1 MRASLILRSVTSSNR
16 SSDAMVMSAISRAD
30 SRAGRNGDA
39 RVGLRQGRGVV
50 HAVADHD
57 NGAARSLFPADE
69 RGLVLRQDLG
79 VEFVHADLFR
89 DGRGSP
95 AVIAGHHDD
104 LADAAGVQRADSVLC
119 LGAQRVEDADE
130 TAASSPAMHR
140 YRCEYCAGRES
151 KFFPFV
157 LRDGARPRTSK
168 TKCALPMS
176 YLFASTMLEMP
187 VARRLYSHP
196 SEWYFRRA

>member
-1 MRASLILRSVTSSNR
+1 MQERRGRRRQESGHAEDDQTKVEADDEAVIAVDAAHEGLADSAQRDKLEQILRRDGHVGDLPR
-16 SSDAMVMSAISRAD
+16 D

-119 LGAQRVEDADE
+119 LGAQRVEDADDGGKL
-130 TAASSPAMHR
+130 A
-140 YRCEYCAGRES
+140 
-151 KFFPFV
+151 
-157 LRDGARPRTSK
+157 RDAQIQ
-168 TKCALPMS
+168 M
-176 YLFASTMLEMP
+176 
-187 VARRLYSHP
+187 
-196 SEWYFRRA
+196 

>member
-1 MRASLILRSVTSSNR
+1 MQERRGRRRQESGHAEDDQTKVEADDEAVIAVDAAHEGLADSAQRDKLEQILRRDGDVGDLPR
-16 SSDAMVMSAISRAD
+16 D

-119 LGAQRVEDADE
+119 LGAQRVEDADDGG
-130 TAASSPAMHR
+130 TTTSAALRSVCLSHVWLPLR
-140 YRCEYCAGRES
+140 LLSKIPES
-151 KFFPFV
+151 KI
-157 LRDGARPRTSK
+157 
-168 TKCALPMS
+168 
-176 YLFASTMLEMP
+176 
-187 VARRLYSHP
+187 VA
-196 SEWYFRRA
+196 